1 MSGVK
6 ITPKM
11 GLFLQIWG
19 NFTPEKRVLFTPSQ
33 ELNNSENGAIF
44 TPYMGCLYSF
54 WSYFNSENEV
64 KILGTR

>member
-19 NFTPEKRVLFTPSQ
+19 NFTPEKGVLFTPSQ
-33 ELNNSENGAIF
+33 ELNNSENGVIF

-54 WSYFNSENEV
+54 WSYFNSENGG
-64 KILGTR
+64 KILGTG